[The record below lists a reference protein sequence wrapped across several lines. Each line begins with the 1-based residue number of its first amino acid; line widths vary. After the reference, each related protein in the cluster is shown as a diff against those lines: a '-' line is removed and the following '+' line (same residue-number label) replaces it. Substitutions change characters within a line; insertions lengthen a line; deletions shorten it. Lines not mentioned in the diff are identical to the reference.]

1 MQIEKIL
8 INDCLS
14 VSKVSWKFRIPNGI
28 IHGSKLGNG
37 IIHSALTQNISK
49 NKHFLPPHSVER
61 GRIGSYSGPHF
72 YFVSLRIQS
81 KCGKIRGKCGPEQ
94 LRIRTLFTQCLIRTF
109 TQKETNLTVDH
120 NFAIKLSNK
129 WGYLKTSLLESALF
143 ELLSLLF
150 SSRGGRTWTLSY

>member
-1 MQIEKIL
+1 MLKCFKSILKIS
-8 INDCLS
+8 N
-14 VSKVSWKFRIPNGI
+14 SKRYHSRFQTWKRY
-28 IHGSKLGNG
+28 
-37 IIHSALTQNISK
+37 HSFSTYA
-49 NKHFLPPHSVER
+49 KHFEKQTFLTTSQRRKRPYWKLFWSA
-61 GRIGSYSGPHF
+61 F
-72 YFVSLRIQS
+72 LLRISPYSVQMWENP
-81 KCGKIRGKCGPEQ
+81 GKMRTRQ